1 MRFYD
6 TSGYSQYFKDS
17 CKEIAVITVNI
28 SRDPATGEDT
38 LEAPFDGYLLLECP
52 IFNKGSAFPE
62 DERYDLGLM
71 GLLPPHIATI
81 EEQLARTYE
90 NYQQK
95 TSAQERY
102 IFLTSLQDRNETLF
116 YRLLYEH
123 ITEMLPIIYTPIVGM
138 ASQHYS
144 HIYRR
149 PRGLYI
155 SYPQRDKIEA
165 ILQHAPYAGV
175 RVIVVTDGER
185 ILGLGDLG
193 IGGMG
198 IPIGKLALYSLC
210 AGIYPAT
217 TLPIVLD
224 VGTDNAELLDDPL
237 YLGWR
242 HERVRGAAYD
252 DFVEAFVQG
261 VMRVFPNA
269 LLQWEDFAKNNARR
283 LLDHYRDQLCTFNDD
298 IQGTGAVTLAGLLA
312 ALDISG
318 ARLCDQRIVMLGAG
332 SAAIGIADQIVQA
345 MVGEGCAVEQARATI
360 WLVDSHGPVH
370 TGRMDLE
377 TAKQRYAQPLERAVE
392 LHLARPTGLTLHDV
406 VRQVRPTILIGTA
419 AQPGAF
425 SEPIVREM
433 ARSVER
439 PIIFPLS
446 NPTSRSE
453 AAPADLIAWTDGRAM
468 VATGS
473 PFPDVHYGGRTIHI
487 GQCNNIFIFPG
498 VGLGVLASGAR
509 RVADSM
515 FVAAAHALSE
525 HSPAR
530 RNPGTAQGDPPASL
544 FPMLEHVREVSRDI
558 ALAVGAE
565 AQRAGLAEPTT
576 PQELARRVD
585 ATMWTPRYARLRR
598 NSEETFT

>member
-1 MRFYD
+1 MIKVNRFHDD
-6 TSGYSQYFKDS
+6 T
-17 CKEIAVITVNI
+17 
-28 SRDPATGEDT
+28 TGEDT
-38 LEAPFDGYLLLECP
+38 VEAPFDGYLLLESP
-52 IFNKGSAFPE
+52 MFNKGSAFPE
-62 DERYDLGLM
+62 DERFDLGLL
-71 GLLPPHIATI
+71 GLLPPHVATI

-95 TSAQERY
+95 TTAQERY
-102 IFLTSLQDRNETLF
+102 VFLTGLQDRNETLF
-116 YRLLYEH
+116 YRLLHEH

-144 HIYRR
+144 HLYRR

-155 SYPQRDKIEA
+155 SYPYRDKIETM
-165 ILQHAPYAGV
+165 LQHAPYADV

-210 AGIYPAT
+210 AGVHPAT
-217 TLPIVLD
+217 TLPVVLD
-224 VGTDNAELLDDPL
+224 VGTDNQELLDDPL

-242 HERVRGAAYD
+242 HERVRGPAYD
-252 DFVEAFVQG
+252 DFVETFVQA

-269 LLQWEDFAKNNARR
+269 LLQWEDFAKHNARR
-283 LLDHYRDQLCTFNDD
+283 LLDRYRDRLCSFNDD

-312 ALDISG
+312 AAQITG
-318 ARLCDQRIVMLGAG
+318 AKKLGDQRIVMLGAG
-332 SAAIGIADQIVQA
+332 SAATGIADQILAA
-345 MVGEGCAVEQARATI
+345 MIGEGCPADQAHAAI

-377 TAKQRYAQPLERAVE
+377 PAKQKYAQPLDRAVE

-425 SEPIVREM
+425 SEPVVREM
-433 ARSVER
+433 AGYVER

-446 NPTSRSE
+446 NPTSLSE
-453 AAPADLIAWTDGRAM
+453 AAPADLIAWTEGRAL

-487 GQCNNIFIFPG
+487 GQCNNVFIFPG
-498 VGLGVLASGAR
+498 VGLGVIASGAQ
-509 RVADSM
+509 RVNDSM
-515 FVAAAHALSE
+515 FVAAARALSE

-530 RNPGTAQGDPPASL
+530 RDPDRGPGDPHASL
-544 FPMLEHVREVSRDI
+544 FPMLERVREVSRDV

-565 AQRAGLAEPTT
+565 AQRAGLTEPTT
-576 PQELARRVD
+576 QEELARRVD

-598 NSEETFT
+598 KE

>member
-1 MRFYD
+1 M
-6 TSGYSQYFKDS
+6 
-17 CKEIAVITVNI
+17 ITMTTAH
-28 SRDPATGEDT
+28 DPATGEDT
-38 LEAPFDGYLLLECP
+38 LETPFDGYQLLETP

-62 DERYDLGLM
+62 DERFDLGLL
-71 GLLPPHIATI
+71 GLLPPHVATI

-95 TSAQERY
+95 TTAQERY
-102 IFLTSLQDRNETLF
+102 VFLTGLQDRNETLF
-116 YRLLYEH
+116 YRLLREH

-155 SYPQRDKIEA
+155 SYPYRDKIEA
-165 ILQHAPYAGV
+165 MLRHAPYADV

-198 IPIGKLALYSLC
+198 IPIGKLALYTLC
-210 AGIYPAT
+210 AGIHPAA
-217 TLPIVLD
+217 TLPVVLD
-224 VGTDNAELLDDPL
+224 VGTDNQKLLDDPL

-242 HERVRGAAYD
+242 HERVRGPAYD
-252 DFVEAFVQG
+252 DFVEAFVQA
-261 VMRVFPNA
+261 VMCVFPNA
-269 LLQWEDFAKNNARR
+269 LLQWEDFAKQNARR
-283 LLDHYRDQLCTFNDD
+283 LLDRYRERLCSFNDD
-298 IQGTGAVTLAGLLA
+298 IQGTGAVALAGLLA
-312 ALDISG
+312 AAQITG
-318 ARLCDQRIVMLGAG
+318 AKLGDQRIVMLGAG
-332 SAAIGIADQIVQA
+332 SAATGIADQIVAA
-345 MVGEGCAVEQARATI
+345 MVGEGRDVDQARAAV

-377 TAKQRYAQPLERAVE
+377 PAKQKYAQPLERAVE

-406 VRQVRPTILIGTA
+406 VRQVHPTILIGTA

-425 SEPIVREM
+425 GEPVVREM
-433 ARSVER
+433 AKAVER

-453 AAPADLIAWTDGRAM
+453 AAPADLLAWTDGRAL

-473 PFPDVHYGGRTIHI
+473 PFPDVHFGGRTIHI
-487 GQCNNIFIFPG
+487 GQCNNVFVFPG
-498 VGLGVLASGAR
+498 VGLGVIASGAK
-509 RVADSM
+509 RVTDSM
-515 FVAAAHALSE
+515 FVAAAWALSE

-530 RNPGTAQGDPPASL
+530 RDPDRGPGDPDTSL
-544 FPMLEHVREVSRDI
+544 FPMLEHVREVSRDV
-558 ALAVGAE
+558 ALSVGAA

-576 PQELARRVD
+576 PDELARRVD
-585 ATMWTPRYARLRR
+585 MTMWTPRYARMRR
-598 NSEETFT
+598 KK